1 LRKVMD
7 NIIQIRDLTFAYAA
21 GDEPV
26 LSDINIDIGSGEF
39 VIIMGSS
46 GSGKTTLLKMLKRNM
61 IPAGRYSGR
70 VYIYGKE
77 ADKLTDRENAAGI
90 GYVSQDPDNQIVTDK
105 VWHELAFGLENLGM
119 DNVTIRKKVA
129 EMSEYF
135 GITGWYDKEVSKL
148 SGGQKQILNL
158 ASVMVM
164 QPGILLLDEPTA
176 NLDPLA
182 AIRFLDVVKRIN
194 QELGVTVVMV
204 EHNLEYIYADADRI
218 IAIDKGRVAANS
230 SPKKAAADIIA
241 AGSFLIEGLPVA
253 SRLYSGYN
261 KKNGN
266 SVVSYNNVN
275 IDSNNKDNHILSDE
289 IPLTVKEGR
298 RWYVNY
304 KKVYGKDITKDKDKI
319 NNFAGKSI
327 INDKVIKKDVLEED
341 NITGNKNKKRI
352 GFIKKNNLENKS
364 SRKNTDNIENT
375 VCQLKNVSYSYNK
388 KLPYIIDGVDVSFK
402 EGQITAILGGNG
414 AGKSTMLK
422 LIAGIIEPVRGKI
435 ISNKRIIMLPQDPK
449 AVFTEVSVEEE
460 LAEVLMDKGNGIY
473 NNMPMEDKR
482 EIVEQ
487 IIEEFG
493 LNDIRKNNPYDI
505 SGGQQEKLAIAKVL
519 LLKPEVLLL
528 DEPTNGLDPYFKK
541 TLGKLLKKINADG
554 VTIIIVSH
562 DLEFVDS
569 FCDDVIM
576 LFDKKVAAKDSTHKF
591 LRDNM
596 FYTTNYYRI
605 MK

>member
-1 LRKVMD
+1 MD

-61 IPAGRYSGR
+61 ISAGRYSGR

-135 GITGWYDKEVSKL
+135 GITGWYDREVSKL

-204 EHNLEYIYADADRI
+204 EHNLEHIYADADRI

-253 SRLYSGYN
+253 SRLYAGYN

-402 EGQITAILGGNG
+402 EGRITAILGGNG

-576 LFDKKVAAKDSTHKF
+576 LFDRKVAAQDSTHKF

-605 MK
+605 IK